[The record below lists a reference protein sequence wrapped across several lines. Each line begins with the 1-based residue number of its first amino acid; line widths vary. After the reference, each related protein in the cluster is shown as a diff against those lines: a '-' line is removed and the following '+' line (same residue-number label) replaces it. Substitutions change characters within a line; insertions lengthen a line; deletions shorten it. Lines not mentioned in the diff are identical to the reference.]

1 MNEIIVVAERSH
13 DPTLRADAL
22 GWKARASW
30 LSGSWRDAIESS
42 QDAVATLEGL
52 AESAELARALARL
65 SQIQMLR
72 ALPEAAG
79 TASRAIEVAR
89 RTGELTA
96 EANART
102 NLFTARS
109 ASGVMPSTGE
119 LGEIID
125 VALAAGAHAEAARA
139 VVNYLWSAALLGA
152 LEPVER
158 LVENAISRLG
168 LGFAAEGYE
177 QYVHLSL
184 AALVYVP
191 AGRWREADDVL
202 EIGEIARSVSV
213 RLVWLWLVTGLA
225 LRRGELDITDRYL
238 PEFRETALASEEPQR
253 ILPMASVAMSRALL
267 AGDPEAASELADIV
281 LGLRIQTLTLSAA
294 TIPICR
300 VLAATEDQ
308 RRLEKLID
316 IFRVRS
322 GTGQPRTMLKV
333 AHGLLELLEGKPDHA
348 SRRLLE
354 AEAELS
360 SYGRHYDA
368 ACVALEVERALET
381 SDASGAAAARDRARK
396 LLDAIGCVHP
406 Y

>member
-1 MNEIIVVAERSH
+1 
-13 DPTLRADAL
+13 
-22 GWKARASW
+22 
-30 LSGSWRDAIESS
+30 
-42 QDAVATLEGL
+42 
-52 AESAELARALARL
+52 L

-79 TASRAIEVAR
+79 TASRAIKVAR

-109 ASGVMPSTGE
+109 ASGVMPSTAE

-139 VVNYLWSAALLGA
+139 VVNYLWSAALLGP

-158 LVENAISRLG
+158 LVEDAISRLG

-191 AGRWREADDVL
+191 AGRWREADDMVG
-202 EIGEIARSVSV
+202 IAEIARSVSV
-213 RLVWLWLVTGLA
+213 RLVWLWLVAGLA
-225 LRRGELDITDRYL
+225 LRRGDLDATDRHL

-253 ILPMASVAMSRALL
+253 ILPMASVAMARALL
-267 AGDPEAASELADIV
+267 AGDADLVSELADIV
-281 LGLRIQTLTLSAA
+281 LGLRLQTLTLSAA

-308 RRLEKLID
+308 RRLEKLVD
-316 IFRVRS
+316 IFRVGS
-322 GTGQPRTMLKV
+322 GTGQPGTVLKV
-333 AHGLLELLEGKPDHA
+333 AQGLLELLEGKPDDA
-348 SRRLLE
+348 RRRLLE
-354 AEAELS
+354 AEAELT

-368 ACVALEVERALET
+368 ACVALEVERALEK
-381 SDASGAAAARDRARK
+381 SGDASGAAAARDRARQ
-396 LLDAIGCVHP
+396 LLDAIGCVNP